1 MRPEQPSSPRWD
13 TADRHHRGPP
23 VPLSHYALPWQT
35 GGVTSPLAPTPTG
48 RLCARP
54 GISLVLCDL
63 DGTLL
68 DPESMVSSRT
78 LSAIDAL
85 RRRGVHFGTASG
97 RDLRSLEALF
107 DLWGLTGLVDVAV
120 GMNGADVADLRT
132 GRVER
137 DYLVRPEVFRD
148 IMAVYADLPVN
159 FAVVVDGTYVAAHDD
174 GLLDALAESGR
185 VRTAVD
191 PGLVATLDQPR
202 TKLHVMCHAGDM
214 ARVERRAQLTDAT
227 RATGVRT
234 ADTLFEFQY
243 PGINKA
249 VGMRR
254 AAAMLGLEA
263 GRVMAFGD
271 AENDVEMLHEAA
283 VGVAMGNARPAVR
296 QVADHG
302 TATNADDGVAVFLM
316 DWFGL
321 D

>member
-1 MRPEQPSSPRWD
+1 M
-13 TADRHHRGPP
+13 
-23 VPLSHYALPWQT
+23 
-35 GGVTSPLAPTPTG
+35 
-48 RLCARP
+48 
-54 GISLVLCDL
+54 LCDL

-78 LSAIDAL
+78 LSTIDAL

-132 GRVER
+132 GQVER

-296 QVADHG
+296 QVADRG

>member
-107 DLWGLTGLVDVAV
+107 DL
-120 GMNGADVADLRT
+120 
-132 GRVER
+132 
-137 DYLVRPEVFRD
+137 
-148 IMAVYADLPVN
+148 
-159 FAVVVDGTYVAAHDD
+159 
-174 GLLDALAESGR
+174 
-185 VRTAVD
+185 
-191 PGLVATLDQPR
+191 
-202 TKLHVMCHAGDM
+202 
-214 ARVERRAQLTDAT
+214 
-227 RATGVRT
+227 
-234 ADTLFEFQY
+234 
-243 PGINKA
+243 
-249 VGMRR
+249 
-254 AAAMLGLEA
+254 
-263 GRVMAFGD
+263 
-271 AENDVEMLHEAA
+271 
-283 VGVAMGNARPAVR
+283 
-296 QVADHG
+296 
-302 TATNADDGVAVFLM
+302 
-316 DWFGL
+316 
-321 D
+321 